1 MRSPASQFLCFRE
14 AGLTRVVPHV
24 AANIWRK
31 GFSVLWISES
41 IGVIQVTWS
50 VRRSICS
57 LTKGL
62 RFPTRRERSGTWF

>member
-24 AANIWRK
+24 TVNIWRK

-41 IGVIQVTWS
+41 IEVIQGQS
-50 VRRSICS
+50 SM
-57 LTKGL
+57 
-62 RFPTRRERSGTWF
+62 SGDMVSAAEYLQPH